1 MTAARSTPS
10 FDALLAR
17 IGYGFREGARWAL
30 RGILAVAIIVM
41 AGVFAVTTA
50 AVGLI
55 IAAVAI
61 LLRLTT
67 GSGRAKVFT
76 TKSGPSRPRPEADG
90 ITLDAHRTASGW
102 TVE

>member
-10 FDALLAR
+10 LEALLAR
-17 IGYGFREGARWAL
+17 GGHALREGARWFL
-30 RGILAVAIIVM
+30 RGVLALAIIVM
-41 AGVFAVTTA
+41 AGMFAVVTA

-67 GSGRAKVFT
+67 GGSKA
-76 TKSGPSRPRPEADG
+76 GPKPGPRPGPKTEADG
-90 ITLDAHRTASGW
+90 ITLDAHRTARGW

>member
-1 MTAARSTPS
+1 MTAARSPLSLETLMARAGH
-10 FDALLAR
+10 AL
-17 IGYGFREGARWAL
+17 REGARWFL
-30 RGILAVAIIVM
+30 RGVLALAIIVM
-41 AGVFAVTTA
+41 AGMFAVVTA

-67 GSGRAKVFT
+67 GGARGGAKP
-76 TKSGPSRPRPEADG
+76 GPRPGSAKTEADG
-90 ITLDAHRTASGW
+90 ITLDAHRTARGW